1 MLTLAAHRLKIRTIQ
16 RKETYILLKLHL
28 KSGLIISMVQTLIS
42 YESILQFLFKVTPR
56 HVYWANRTD
65 IVKGHQLI
73 HSKPNSGMPWRLGIY
88 KSYRIEQKPESETRY
103 LGAF

>member
-1 MLTLAAHRLKIRTIQ
+1 
-16 RKETYILLKLHL
+16 
-28 KSGLIISMVQTLIS
+28 MVQTLIKVMKAS
-42 YESILQFLFKVTPR
+42 YFPFKVTPR

-88 KSYRIEQKPESETRY
+88 KSYRTEQKPESETRY